1 MHLGN
6 TTTNWVESTHWA
18 LKRLLQN
25 SLGDLCSVWEAMNNM
40 ITLTY
45 VVGHIFKVTL
55 YKKLLGMVS
64 RYALNQIAVEF
75 QCVNYV
81 GIDSSCCGC
90 VMRTTHDLPYACEL
104 ARHVVGS
111 IPLDIIHIF
120 SDKGLSEPE
129 VTITK
134 EMKTTSKLFEEL
146 DTKLRKIFYLD
157 VNSMCPPLEKVKT
170 KGAQKKHMTK
180 HQRLTK
186 RDLSYWEYVDA
197 LHSMQNSNSSVKR
210 AASSSEQPKP
220 KRNFLI
226 LDQFHPCI
234 HDFIENIVNVK
245 ADVNCGYCAIAALLD
260 MGEDSWSLVCNH
272 LLKELA
278 KWSDEHMN
286 LLGGIDRHEELKRL
300 LLVDGLSMVTMN
312 K

>member
-1 MHLGN
+1 M
-6 TTTNWVESTHWA
+6 W
-18 LKRLLQN
+18 Q
-25 SLGDLCSVWEAMNNM
+25 
-40 ITLTY
+40 
-45 VVGHIFKVTL
+45 VTL
-55 YKKLLGMVS
+55 K
-64 RYALNQIAVEF
+64 
-75 QCVNYV
+75 
-81 GIDSSCCGC
+81 
-90 VMRTTHDLPYACEL
+90 
-104 ARHVVGS
+104 
-111 IPLDIIHIF
+111 
-120 SDKGLSEPE
+120 
-129 VTITK
+129 
-134 EMKTTSKLFEEL
+134 
-146 DTKLRKIFYLD
+146 TKLRKIFYLD

-197 LHSMQNSNSSVKR
+197 LHSM
-210 AASSSEQPKP
+210 
-220 KRNFLI
+220 
-226 LDQFHPCI
+226 QFHPCI

-300 LLVDGLSMVTMN
+300 LLVDGLSMVYKFFVTFSWIIFSLN
-312 K
+312 KYN